1 MTVRWT
7 NLLLLSAN
15 KYNITINEIVDLLSL
30 MPWLMGCC
38 RVSLKIHWINS
49 LLPFFGYSNAKGV
62 RWNSLNSLVTS
73 NCCPFFVF
81 VYFFL
86 YFLGL
91 HCWPCGIILCAP
103 SCVCWRC
110 CFLFILL
117 CCSSSSCL
125 VYFLF
130 FFWHS
135 NYVNVFHFHLRL
147 ALVLD
152 LLWVFVVLWLDHLAA
167 LRFQWGAVQG

>member
-1 MTVRWT
+1 MK
-7 NLLLLSAN
+7 LLIFCQLL
-15 KYNITINEIVDLLSL
+15 
-30 MPWLMGCC
+30 PWLIGCC
-38 RVSLKIHWINS
+38 WVSLRTHWINS
-49 LLPFFGYSNAKGV
+49 SCFSVIRIAKGA

-73 NCCPFFVF
+73 NCCPFFV
-81 VYFFL
+81 YYFL

-91 HCWPCGIILCAP
+91 QCWPCGIILCAP
-103 SCVCWRC
+103 SCFCWRC
-110 CFLFILL
+110 CLFLFIFLWF
-117 CCSSSSCL
+117 SFSSCL
-125 VYFLF
+125 VFSF

-167 LRFQWGAVQG
+167 LRFQWGAV